1 MSRGPVDYLLAC
13 CAHIDTEAR
22 LATDGIALSTRGV
35 GEQLSIDR
43 YTISIFGCRSLLQPK
58 FCN

>member
-22 LATDGIALSTRGV
+22 LEIDGIALSTRGV
-35 GEQLSIDR
+35 GEQLSIDCYNLDFR
-43 YTISIFGCRSLLQPK
+43 LPQPVAAEIL
-58 FCN
+58 